1 MGTPLISIRFA
12 KRYTVA
18 RLPKII
24 KTDNATAFIINN
36 IAICSITNL
45 YSYSGG
51 QFQHYISLPISYK
64 NLDYIAL
71 ANTNAE
77 TARCVF
83 AAPLKNNAI
92 TVVNL
97 GGITTE
103 FKTNIIT
110 IGEI

>member
-1 MGTPLISIRFA
+1 MLLA
-12 KRYTVA
+12 K
-18 RLPKII
+18 LPKII
-24 KTDNATAFIINN
+24 KADNATAFIINN
-36 IAICSITNL
+36 IAICSVTNS

-51 QFQHYISLPISYK
+51 QFQHSIALPISYK

-71 ANTNAE
+71 ANTNVE

-83 AAPLKNNAI
+83 ATPLKNNVVTI
-92 TVVNL
+92 VNL